1 MLRLMEI
8 TTRTTPRQARSA
20 KSVDLILDAAE
31 QVFHGRG
38 ISETST
44 VDIASA
50 AGVSVGRLYY
60 WFPDKDAVIDAMIT
74 RAQVRATDI
83 MSAMASEHDQ
93 SGYELLV
100 QVSSVLGVFF
110 VEHPGTL
117 GVLQRPEYAQPGS
130 AAASLREGFVRLVA
144 GIVTARVPD
153 IPAAEAELVG
163 ATCLRT
169 GIAFYVDF
177 LRAPV
182 EQRPLIL
189 QDLQYLLAA
198 YFNSRYP
205 VSSDQRWSDPSHPI
219 RPARPRT
226 DSSASSLSVVLPAMI
241 PSA

>member
-1 MLRLMEI
+1 M
-8 TTRTTPRQARSA
+8 TRTTPRQARSA

-31 QVFHGRG
+31 QVFHDRG

-44 VDIASA
+44 VDIAAA

-74 RAQVRATDI
+74 RAQTRATDI
-83 MSAMASEHDQ
+83 LAGMVAADQ
-93 SGYELLV
+93 RSTYELLDTIST
-100 QVSSVLGVFF
+100 QLGEFF
-110 VEHPGTL
+110 LQHPGTL
-117 GVLQRPEYAQPGS
+117 GVLQRPEYTEASP
-130 AAASLREGFVRLVA
+130 AAATLREGFVALVA
-144 GIVTARVPD
+144 NIVSARVPNV
-153 IPAAEAELVG
+153 PAAEAQLVG

-169 GIAFYVDF
+169 GIAFYVDY
-177 LRAPV
+177 LRAT
-182 EQRPLIL
+182 EAERPLIL

-205 VSSDQRWSDPSHPI
+205 VATDERWSDPSHPI

-226 DSSASSLSVVLPAMI
+226 ESNASSAVLPAMI

>member
-1 MLRLMEI
+1 MIRRMEI

-31 QVFHGRG
+31 QVFHARG

-74 RAQVRATDI
+74 RAQTRATDI
-83 MSAMASEHDQ
+83 MSTMASNDEQ
-93 SGYELLV
+93 SGYALLE
-100 QVSSVLGVFF
+100 QISSLLGAFF
-110 VEHPGTL
+110 LEHPGTL
-117 GVLQRPEYAQPGS
+117 GVLQRPEYAEPGS
-130 AAASLREGFVRLVA
+130 AAASLRDGFVRLVA
-144 GIVTARVPD
+144 GVVVARVPGV
-153 IPAAEAELVG
+153 PAAEADLVG

-205 VSSDQRWSDPSHPI
+205 MSSDQRWSDPSHPI

-226 DSSASSLSVVLPAMI
+226 DSTSLSTVLPAMM

>member
-1 MLRLMEI
+1 MEI

-31 QVFHGRG
+31 RVFHDLG
-38 ISETST
+38 ISEAST

-74 RAQVRATDI
+74 RSQARATDI
-83 MSAMASEHDQ
+83 MAGMVDADERSVYD
-93 SGYELLV
+93 LLDMIST
-100 QVSSVLGVFF
+100 QLGEFF
-110 VEHPGTL
+110 LQHPGTL
-117 GVLQRPEYAQPGS
+117 GVLQRPEYIESSP

-144 GIVTARVPD
+144 AIVSARVPNV
-153 IPAAEAELVG
+153 PAAEAELVG

-169 GIAFYVDF
+169 GIAFYVDY
-177 LRAPV
+177 LRAPQA
-182 EQRPLIL
+182 QRPLIL

-205 VSSDQRWSDPSHPI
+205 VSSDTRWNDPSHPI

-226 DSSASSLSVVLPAMI
+226 DSSVSASVLPAMI